1 MTIQDEQPVIETTA
15 LTKRYGGTVAVE
27 DLNLEISWGDIYG
40 FLGPNGAGKST
51 TMEMLTSL
59 TKPTSGSG
67 TIVGE
72 SITDRANLKSHI
84 GYLPEQ
90 PSVYD
95 ELSGRE
101 QLDYM
106 ADLQGIPATEADQRI
121 ERLLD
126 DFALKDEAAKP
137 ISAYSKGMRQKT
149 GFIQAILHEPEV
161 LFLDEPTS
169 GLDPRAARTIR
180 EKIER
185 LSDDGMTV
193 FLSTHILPVVD
204 DLADRVGVLNN
215 GRIVTEGPPEML
227 KREANQ
233 DDEGT
238 LEDVFL
244 NVTTE
249 RSAPR
254 SISR

>member
-1 MTIQDEQPVIETTA
+1 MTAQSSGAIETTA

-27 DLNLEISWGDIYG
+27 NLNLEIPEGSIYG

-51 TMEMLTSL
+51 TMQMLTSL
-59 TKPTSGSG
+59 TKPTSGNG

-72 SITDRANLKSHI
+72 PITDRANLKSHI
-84 GYLPEQ
+84 GYMPEE
-90 PSVYD
+90 PSLYD

-106 ADLQGIPATEADQRI
+106 ADLQGIPEAEANQRI
-121 ERLLD
+121 EGHLD
-126 DFALKDEAAKP
+126 ALTLKDDASKP

-149 GFIQAILHEPEV
+149 GFIQAVLHDPKV

-180 EKIER
+180 EEIGR

-233 DDEGT
+233 GDDGT

-244 NVTTE
+244 DVTTE
-249 RSAPR
+249 RSAPQ
-254 SISR
+254 SILR

>member
-1 MTIQDEQPVIETTA
+1 MTPQSSGTIETTA

-27 DLNLEISWGDIYG
+27 NLNLEIPGGSIYG

-51 TMEMLTSL
+51 TMQMLTSL
-59 TKPTSGSG
+59 TEPTSGSG
-67 TIVGE
+67 TIMGE

-84 GYLPEQ
+84 GYMPEE
-90 PSVYD
+90 PSLYD

-106 ADLQGIPATEADQRI
+106 ADLQGIPENEANRRI
-121 ERLLD
+121 EGFLD
-126 DFALKDEAAKP
+126 ALALEDDASKP

-149 GFIQAILHEPEV
+149 GFIQAVLHEPEV

-180 EKIER
+180 EEIER

-204 DLADRVGVLNN
+204 DLADRAGVLNN

-227 KREANQ
+227 KREVNQ
-233 DDEGT
+233 DDDGT

-249 RSAPR
+249 RSAPQ

>member
-1 MTIQDEQPVIETTA
+1 MTAQSSGAIETTA

-27 DLNLEISWGDIYG
+27 NLNIEIPGGSIYG

-51 TMEMLTSL
+51 TMQMLTSL
-59 TKPTSGSG
+59 TEPTSGSG

-84 GYLPEQ
+84 GYMPEE
-90 PSVYD
+90 PSLYD

-101 QLDYM
+101 QLDYI
-106 ADLQGIPATEADQRI
+106 ADLQGIPEAEANQSI
-121 ERLLD
+121 EGYLD
-126 DFALKDEAAKP
+126 ALVLKDDASKP

-149 GFIQAILHEPEV
+149 AFIQAVLHDPEV

-169 GLDPRAARTIR
+169 GLDPRAARTIH
-180 EKIER
+180 EEIER

-227 KREANQ
+227 KREANR
-233 DDEGT
+233 DDDGT

>member
-1 MTIQDEQPVIETTA
+1 MTAQSSGAIETTA
-15 LTKRYGGTVAVE
+15 LTKRFGGTVAVE
-27 DLNLEISWGDIYG
+27 NLNIEIPRGSIYG

-51 TMEMLTSL
+51 TMQMLTSL
-59 TKPTSGSG
+59 TEPTSGSG

-72 SITDRANLKSHI
+72 SITNRANLKSHI
-84 GYLPEQ
+84 GYMPEE
-90 PSVYD
+90 PPLYD

-101 QLDYM
+101 QLDFM
-106 ADLQGIPATEADQRI
+106 ADLQDIPEAEANQRI
-121 ERLLD
+121 EGHLNAL
-126 DFALKDEAAKP
+126 ALKDDASKP

-149 GFIQAILHEPEV
+149 GFIQAVLHDPKV

-180 EKIER
+180 EEIGR
-185 LSDDGMTV
+185 LSDGGMTV

-233 DDEGT
+233 GDDGT

>member
-1 MTIQDEQPVIETTA
+1 MTAQSSGAIETTA

-27 DLNLEISWGDIYG
+27 NLNLEIPGGSIYG

-51 TMEMLTSL
+51 TMQMLTSL
-59 TKPTSGSG
+59 TEPTSGSG

-72 SITDRANLKSHI
+72 SITDRVNLKSHI
-84 GYLPEQ
+84 GYMPEE
-90 PSVYD
+90 PTLYD

-106 ADLQGIPATEADQRI
+106 ADLQGIPEAEANQRI
-121 ERLLD
+121 ERFLTALALED
-126 DFALKDEAAKP
+126 DASKP

-149 GFIQAILHEPEV
+149 AFIQAVLHDPEV

-180 EKIER
+180 EEIER
-185 LSDDGMTV
+185 LSDAGMTI

-233 DDEGT
+233 DDDGT

-249 RSAPR
+249 RSAPQ